1 MAIVGGGIDVS
12 TSITGDKELIKKF
25 QKLGSRK
32 LQISVMRSGLRK
44 SNKIIK
50 ARMKQ
55 VIRSRGA
62 VVTGALEHAVD
73 DKIKVYKDDVWSAVG
88 IRGGR
93 RGQYVSSV
101 RKTKTG
107 IIQPS
112 KYWHLVVKGTKP
124 HVYNGPMP
132 VFAGGRIIWFQSPP
146 AVHPG
151 AKKNPII
158 KITAERSLKE
168 AGQVGAKEIKRRIEK
183 EASR

>member
-12 TSITGDKELIKKF
+12 TSIRGDKELIKKF

-32 LQISVMRSGLRK
+32 LQVSVMRSGLRK
-44 SNKIIK
+44 SNKVIK
-50 ARMKQ
+50 TRMKQ
-55 VIRSRGA
+55 VIRSRA
-62 VVTGALEHAVD
+62 YVTGALEHAVD

-93 RGQYVSSV
+93 RGQYVSSL
-101 RKTKTG
+101 RRTKTG

-112 KYWHLVVKGTKP
+112 KYFHLVVKGTKP
-124 HVYNGPMP
+124 YTYDGPYP
-132 VFAGGRIIWFQSPP
+132 VFTGGRIIYLKSPP
-146 AVHPG
+146 AVRPG